1 MATLEMVRLR
11 SKYPNTGR
19 MTIRHPMP
27 LIDAPMGEV
36 IDIPIDADLDVP
48 AAAVEQAEKALRE
61 VLTDSATEATT
72 APQVAAP
79 DADGETTAREG
90 RHAR

>member
-27 LIDAPMGEV
+27 LIDAPMG
-36 IDIPIDADLDVP
+36 DLMG
-48 AAAVEQAEKALRE
+48 E
-61 VLTDSATEATT
+61 TATEATT
-72 APQVAAP
+72 APQVVAP
-79 DADGETTAREG
+79 NEDGETTAREG